1 VVIALAFCASGA
13 ALAQQPDQ
21 AAARE
26 IFNLLNQ
33 ERTERNLPPLKWDDR
48 LAQAAVDHTRL
59 LAEHRELSHQ
69 FNHEPVLRL
78 RYARYNIRLD
88 RAGENVAFDSTV
100 QGAHEGFMNSPPH
113 RANILSPDFDA
124 VGVAVMHSG
133 DRYYVTQDF
142 AHLVADIPTNAAE
155 DQIASAIEQLRTQH
169 HERALKRIDL
179 AELRRMACQ
188 MARNDRLEPELA
200 RSLAGARY
208 YVAYTMTN
216 PKQLPSDLMKLQV
229 SQAVDRFAVGTCF
242 QSSPQYPNG
251 VYWVMVVFLQNEH
264 HVSGQ

>member
-1 VVIALAFCASGA
+1 
-13 ALAQQPDQ
+13 
-21 AAARE
+21 
-26 IFNLLNQ
+26 
-33 ERTERNLPPLKWDDR
+33 
-48 LAQAAVDHTRL
+48 
-59 LAEHRELSHQ
+59 
-69 FNHEPVLRL
+69 
-78 RYARYNIRLD
+78 
-88 RAGENVAFDSTV
+88 
-100 QGAHEGFMNSPPH
+100 
-113 RANILSPDFDA
+113 
-124 VGVAVMHSG
+124 
-133 DRYYVTQDF
+133 
-142 AHLVADIPTNAAE
+142 
-155 DQIASAIEQLRTQH
+155 
-169 HERALKRIDL
+169 
-179 AELRRMACQ
+179 MACQ